1 MKEMLNGMKQSQMDK
16 YLMVIVLMVIKVQF
30 QEYVFNPTRM
40 EFGVL
45 FLVLVMVLV
54 IIITLK

>member
-1 MKEMLNGMKQSQMDK
+1 MKEMQNGMKQLQMDK
-16 YLMVIVLMVIKVQF
+16 YLRVIVLMVIKVQF